1 MEEMEEN
8 DLCSSLN
15 SFNFKDSC
23 EDFCMEDVEKDN
35 IVEDE
40 TRDSFVSNDEYLLDD
55 LHVEST
61 RRSLNKTPSV
71 TTIKRKIKPVKN
83 NINQYDDKVFEEEKY
98 ESKQWNDD
106 GALRRAF
113 NEYLQKRSASKQLSK
128 ISVVNTSHWKF
139 PAKQKPTRKTS
150 TLLSTADKSSHTSRA
165 YSSTQA
171 RDSSS
176 APHSLRRR
184 KEKKLDEYLQRIYQ
198 ENLYH
203 LFEKHFDSKNE
214 KRAFEIA
221 KRFSEWTGDMKGERK
236 PNEDDSEKYKPII
249 DPSVILHNF
258 QADEILAHPEQNI
271 VINIKELFPV
281 PDELRH
287 LASSEQLK
295 QLNVNDI
302 FKEKESKSKA
312 QKKRMAWYLNPNTWF
327 QPENTEYL
335 RERRKGTSVE
345 GRKMGKLL
353 FNFLLLTV
361 AIYPTLAVPSTLT
374 QFIRSRN
381 ETAKLFF
388 KLLSEP
394 QILDREWRKFYKF
407 EGIPIPEGDKPLLEF
422 SWSNCALSAPCHV
435 KSLSVSP
442 DPIDVPGSVTVSFD
456 VVVATN
462 LTSPIQ
468 VDIKM
473 KKKVYFVWVEV
484 PCMDNIG
491 SCSYSDFCDLVPT
504 TCPSFVKKAG
514 LPCKCPV
521 IEGEYKLDP
530 TTVEIPN
537 IPLPS
542 FLEDGDY
549 KATVNGFHNG
559 KQLFCYNVAF
569 SLHKN

>member
-1 MEEMEEN
+1 MKTKKKAVTN
-8 DLCSSLN
+8 PYRKFLLRL
-15 SFNFKDSC
+15 
-23 EDFCMEDVEKDN
+23 EDNTLPMTIQN
-35 IVEDE
+35 RDE
-40 TRDSFVSNDEYLLDD
+40 
-55 LHVEST
+55 
-61 RRSLNKTPSV
+61 
-71 TTIKRKIKPVKN
+71 
-83 NINQYDDKVFEEEKY
+83 
-98 ESKQWNDD
+98 
-106 GALRRAF
+106 
-113 NEYLQKRSASKQLSK
+113 QL
-128 ISVVNTSHWKF
+128 VREH
-139 PAKQKPTRKTS
+139 
-150 TLLSTADKSSHTSRA
+150 
-165 YSSTQA
+165 
-171 RDSSS
+171 
-176 APHSLRRR
+176 
-184 KEKKLDEYLQRIYQ
+184 
-198 ENLYH
+198 
-203 LFEKHFDSKNE
+203 NE